1 MLTLLALC
9 SLTIDQTGSEYTL
22 EATSIQGESIM
33 VGANG
38 GTKPTVV
45 CFLGTECPM
54 ARLYG
59 PRLTRLAAE
68 LRSISVNFIG
78 VMSNRQDSVD
88 DIKTYA
94 AQLKIGFPLIHD
106 RRNVIADQYDARRT
120 PEVFLLDEE
129 LRLVYRGAIDD
140 QYAPGIARTKP
151 THEYLRIAIDE
162 LLAGKPITL
171 ASTDATGCL
180 IGRVS
185 RPRPNPR
192 GITYTKQVSR
202 VLAKHCVECHRA
214 GEIGPF
220 ALEDYD
226 EIVGWGDMMVEVI
239 DNGRMPPWHADPR
252 FGHYANARLMPE
264 EDKQIIRDW
273 VLAGSPR
280 GEDADLP
287 EPTTYTDG
295 WQLPRKPDHI
305 AKMPRP
311 FRVPADGVVEYQ
323 YFVVDP
329 GFTEDKWITGAQIIP
344 GHQGVVHHAIA
355 FVRPPDG
362 ERFRG
367 LGWLAAYV
375 PGQRVIPMP
384 DGHGRRVPAG
394 SKLVFQMHYTP
405 NGTWAEDQTQIG
417 LLFGKESD
425 ISDEVYTLVGIN
437 QDFVIPPNADNY
449 KVHAEVPWLPENGQL
464 LAITPHMHYR
474 GKSFQLFNG
483 KNNQPL
489 LHVPA
494 YDFNWQHTYELAK
507 PMPLQETRKLRFD
520 VTFDNSPQN
529 PFNPDP
535 AEWVTWGDQ
544 TWEEMVVAFFEVSEP
559 RKGTVT
565 AVQAKPTPEAQE
577 KRQRKIARYIARVLK
592 NLDTNGDGVIHRAE
606 TPIVMRHF
614 NFGLV
619 DENGDQKVTRKELR
633 RVAEKIY

>member
-9 SLTIDQTGSEYTL
+9 SLTIDQTESHYTL
-22 EATSIQGESIM
+22 EATSVQGESIT
-33 VGANG
+33 VSTNH
-38 GTKPTVV
+38 GTRATVV

-68 LRSISVNFIG
+68 LKSKGVQFVG
-78 VMSNRQDSVD
+78 VMSNRQDSID
-88 DIKTYA
+88 DIKSYA
-94 AQLKIGFPLIHD
+94 VVLKMGFPLVHD
-106 RRNVIADQYDARRT
+106 NRNLIADQYDARRT
-120 PEVFLLDEE
+120 PEVFVLDEK
-129 LRLVYRGAIDD
+129 LKLVYRGAIDD
-140 QYAPGIARTKP
+140 QYAPGIARAKP
-151 THEYLRIAIDE
+151 TRRHLKIAIEE
-162 LLAGKPITL
+162 LLAARPISI

-185 RPRPNPR
+185 KPKPNPR
-192 GITYTKQVSR
+192 GITYAKQVSR
-202 VLAKHCVECHRA
+202 VLAKHCVECHRS

-226 EIVGWGDMMVEVI
+226 EIVGWGEMMVEVI

-252 FGHYANARLMPE
+252 FGHYANARVMPV

-273 VLAGSPR
+273 VRAGSPR

-287 EPTTYTDG
+287 DPTTYTDG
-295 WQLPRKPDHI
+295 WQLPRQPDRVV
-305 AKMPRP
+305 KMPRP
-311 FRVPADGVVEYQ
+311 FGVPADGVVEYQ

-329 GFTEDKWITGAQIIP
+329 GFTQDKWVTGAQIIP
-344 GHQGVVHHAIA
+344 GNRAVVHHAIA

-384 DGHGRRVPAG
+384 SGHGRRVPAG

-405 NGTWAEDQTQIG
+405 NGTEANDQTQIG

-437 QDFVIPPNADNY
+437 QDFVIPPNAANH
-449 KVHAEVPWLPENGQL
+449 KVDAEVPWLPENGQL
-464 LAITPHMHYR
+464 LAITPHMHFR
-474 GKSFQLFNG
+474 GKSFQLYAG
-483 KNNQPL
+483 TQSKPL

-507 PMPLQETRKLRFD
+507 PMPLNETRKLRFE
-520 VTFDNSPQN
+520 VTFDNSTQN
-529 PFNPDP
+529 PFNPNP

-559 RKGTVT
+559 RKATRPGS
-565 AVQAKPTPEAQE
+565 QPGPTRAAQKE
-577 KRQRKIARYIARVLK
+577 RQRRIDRYIARVLK
-592 NLDTNGDGVIHRAE
+592 NLDTNGDGIIHRAE

-614 NFGLV
+614 NFRLV
-619 DENGDQKVTRKELR
+619 DENDDQKVTRKELR